1 LYARHNEGKLL
12 LRIEDTDLVRSEEKY
27 LEEILEG
34 MKWLGLDWDGEPV
47 YQSRRF
53 ELYRE
58 KARDLLGKGKA
69 YREGD
74 AIIYKVQKGVEI
86 EVEDM
91 IHGNIVFNT
100 DQIKDQVMIKSDGS
114 PAYNFCCVIDD
125 AELSI
130 THIIRGDD
138 HISNTPKQ
146 VLFYQAMGLPVP
158 RFAHM
163 PLMMGVDGAKLSK
176 RHGAVA
182 VAEYRQQGILPEA
195 LVNYLMLLGWFPGE
209 DREILSLRE
218 AVSLFDI
225 SQVNDTQV
233 KFDMQ
238 KLRWL
243 NAEYI
248 MKKKDEELLPLLK
261 ARLVNEQFDLTEV
274 SDEYVLSVIA
284 LYKVRI
290 KTLNEF
296 SDLADCFFTDDF
308 IVDEKG
314 KRKYLEKP
322 ENMDNLRE
330 FAERL
335 EGVDDFSEENIE
347 QVCRG
352 LAEER
357 QLKAA
362 GIIHPTRVAISGKTR
377 GAGLFEMMHV
387 LGKKK
392 VLERIRKVCG

>member
-1 LYARHNEGKLL
+1 
-12 LRIEDTDLVRSEEKY
+12 
-27 LEEILEG
+27 
-34 MKWLGLDWDGEPV
+34 
-47 YQSRRF
+47 
-53 ELYRE
+53 
-58 KARDLLGKGKA
+58 
-69 YREGD
+69 
-74 AIIYKVQKGVEI
+74 
-86 EVEDM
+86 
-91 IHGNIVFNT
+91 
-100 DQIKDQVMIKSDGS
+100 
-114 PAYNFCCVIDD
+114 
-125 AELSI
+125 
-130 THIIRGDD
+130 
-138 HISNTPKQ
+138 
-146 VLFYQAMGLPVP
+146 MGLPVP